1 MNKCFNIT
9 KCINFKNKSVR
20 NRQKLPSILNYV
32 TNMRILGLIP
42 VTTLVFIICAAI
54 TAFVLNHT
62 ATGSQIYMI
71 GSNKTAA
78 KYAAILICVLAGIN
92 PNGGKGKVGGMVLAV
107 IILQVLSSDLSM
119 FHNISDYYKNLTW
132 GLVLIF
138 VMIINVLTE
147 RKSRV

>member
-32 TNMRILGLIP
+32 TNMMILGLIP

-62 ATGSQIYMI
+62 ATGFQIYMI

-78 KYAAILICVLAGIN
+78 KKCCN
-92 PNGGKGKVGGMVLAV
+92 
-107 IILQVLSSDLSM
+107 SDLCSCR
-119 FHNISDYYKNLTW
+119 DKP
-132 GLVLIF
+132 
-138 VMIINVLTE
+138 
-147 RKSRV
+147 